1 MRNIIRLVASIA
13 LAVTGLTALAAT
25 WVAAGAP
32 AVGAVTCDHPESG
45 WWTGTWTSTEH
56 SYGAESTGTSSS
68 HPAAGVGITRS
79 QVRSG

>member
-13 LAVTGLTALAAT
+13 LRGDGPHRIGRNL
-25 WVAAGAP
+25 GGRRSP

-56 SYGAESTGTSSS
+56 SYAGGVYGDFIFTPSRGSGDYSVTG
-68 HPAAGVGITRS
+68 
-79 QVRSG
+79 RSG